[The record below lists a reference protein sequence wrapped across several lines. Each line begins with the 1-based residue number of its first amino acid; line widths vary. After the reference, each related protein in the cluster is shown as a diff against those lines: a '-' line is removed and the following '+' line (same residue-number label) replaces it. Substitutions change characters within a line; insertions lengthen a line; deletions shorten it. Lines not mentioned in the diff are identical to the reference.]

1 MMKGMLFFAIGLIV
15 TMGGVGGV
23 ETSLTNW
30 TLFQATVIVVSGL
43 ALMLVGLS
51 YVNEAEHQAKRKI
64 SSLS

>member
-30 TLFQATVIVVSGL
+30 TLFQATVIAVSGL